1 MQILLYPH
9 KFMIDIIY
17 DINNN
22 ILNKKYNNNSFSSSF
37 MDISKLILQKYVAYN
52 DVNIDELAYLYI
64 EIKRF

>member
-1 MQILLYPH
+1 
-9 KFMIDIIY
+9 MIDIIY